1 MQKKIFL
8 CVLVA
13 ILACMLALG
22 VSAAGAATNEYGE
35 VTIVEGAE
43 GDTTVISKDAKMVVK
58 ASDGTFYTV
67 PSYYVL
73 TDTAE
78 FNWKQNKALNK
89 FLGYSETMSAK
100 NMKSYVIRM
109 EIPEG
114 ITATELNNAAGADTM
129 EGAPVVEVSFPSTF
143 RHLGAYS
150 FKGCKSLT
158 KVTGLENITYFGEQ
172 VFYNG
177 ASIGTGETL
186 VIAEGTEFIGARCF
200 QNAKFVKIVLP
211 STIKTVSNQA
221 FASCKNITEID
232 VSKCV
237 NIQKLGDYCFEQT
250 AVTSF
255 DFTPFASTLTYLG
268 EGVLNCC
275 YSLATVTG
283 FEKLDGITKIL
294 AKTFYSCPL
303 TSINLPKNIT
313 SVGDNSF
320 RGHNSTQDVLVIPN
334 GVTSIG
340 EHAFTRTKQ
349 GGNVKV
355 VLSASLTTTNGT
367 YQFENWNVYEMY
379 IPASFK
385 SIPQGFVNNNKSSSI
400 VYYYT
405 GELNGLTV
413 HATGNASL
421 TKATWISAKDFTGAQ
436 SGDNIIVYGYN
447 HCDAFYNGEHKMSD
461 DAEMQLTSYFEP
473 ITFASVC
480 TREECGIGAIDK
492 SATINPIFKYLG
504 YSCTESPIGGVHSVT
519 QGYAIDADALAKYRE
534 INLDFTYGFV
544 ASGVANPLAP
554 ENSQLVEQG
563 KIVVVPSSF
572 VVHDYFAIKI
582 NGIPDIDEF
591 KTKALIFCLYV
602 DDNGIFY
609 LDGGNT
615 SESVNGIT
623 YNDILNLKKG
633 EA

>member
-8 CVLVA
+8 CLLVA
-13 ILACMLALG
+13 ILACMLALC
-22 VSAAGAATNEYGE
+22 VSAAGAATDEYGE
-35 VTIVEGAE
+35 ILTIESAGC
-43 GDTTVISKDAKMVVK
+43 DTTVISKDAKMVVK
-58 ASDGTFYTV
+58 ASDGTYYTV
-67 PSYYVL
+67 PTYYVL

-78 FNWKQNKALNK
+78 FNWKQNKALNV
-89 FLGYSETMSAK
+89 FLGYSETMNAK
-100 NMKSYVIRM
+100 DMKKYVIRM

-114 ITATELNNAAGADTM
+114 ITATELNNSSGADTM
-129 EGAPVVEVSFPSTF
+129 EGSPVVEVKLPSTF

-158 KVTGLENITYFGEQ
+158 KVTGLENITYFG
-172 VFYNG
+172 VHGFYNG
-177 ASIGTGETL
+177 PAIGTGETL
-186 VIAEGTEFIGARCF
+186 VIAEGTEFIGDRCF
-200 QNAKFVKIVLP
+200 QGAKFTKIVLP

-221 FASCKNITEID
+221 FAAGKAIAEID

-255 DFTPFASTLTYLG
+255 DFTPFAQALTYLG
-268 EGVLNCC
+268 EGVLNSC
-275 YSLATVTG
+275 YSLTTVTG

-355 VLSASLTTTNGT
+355 VLSASLSTTNGT

-379 IPASFK
+379 IPASFT
-385 SIPQGFVNNNKSSSI
+385 SVPQGFVNNNKSSSI

-447 HCDAFYNGEHKMSD
+447 HCDAFYGGEHKMSEN
-461 DAEMQLTSYFEP
+461 AQMQLTSYFEP
-473 ITFASVC
+473 ITFSCIC
-480 TREECGIGAIDK
+480 TREECGVGAIDE
-492 SATINPIFKYLG
+492 SATIAPIFKYLG

-519 QGYAIDADALAKYRE
+519 QSYAIDKDALAKYRE
-534 INLDFTYGFV
+534 INPDFTYGFV

-554 ENSQLVEQG
+554 ENSQLIEQG

-572 VVHDYFAIKI
+572 VAHAYFAIKI
-582 NGIPDIDEF
+582 NGIPDADEF
-591 KTKALIFCLYV
+591 KTKALIFCLFV
-602 DDNGIFY
+602 EDNGTYY
-609 LDGGNT
+609 LDGGVT
-615 SESVNGIT
+615 SENVSGIT
-623 YNDILNLKKG
+623 YNEVLNSKK
-633 EA
+633 EVA